1 MKKDISLS
9 VVLPAYNES
18 ENIEKTIT
26 HAVSYLEKTFRDY
39 EVIVV
44 NDGSVDGTPRIVE
57 KLATSNARVVL
68 VNHPKNLGY
77 GSALR
82 SGFER
87 ASLDYI
93 FLMDSDGQF
102 DISDIDRFIPF
113 LESYDVVVGYREK
126 RADPFIRSL
135 NAQLYHLFIRLLFG
149 LKLKDIDCAFKMF
162 PRSVY
167 HAVRPIE
174 SGGALFSA
182 EFLVKLKQKGFTIRE
197 VSVRHFPRRFG
208 RQTGANLKVIIRM
221 FKECWKLRDK
231 IGVSKGSGGTLLE
244 LNWFFPALLAF
255 GFMIR
260 ILLSLYWTYEGDF
273 GVWKWWAG
281 GISKVGFSQ
290 FYDKYWCDYMPGY
303 LYILWFLDHIRSA
316 FPRLP
321 DKIIFKLPANLSD
334 LGISILI
341 FFVLRKITTVK
352 NAKIVSLAYLFNP
365 ASLSNST
372 FWGQVDS
379 VHAFPLLLSVAFGLW
394 GNFILSGVFAAIAFM
409 IKPQS
414 VVIFPIIGFFAL
426 RHVIK
431 QKEGIA
437 SSKTIILGVEVLAAM
452 VIASFIIILPFIWY
466 KLVGHGIEGV
476 FREPFYFIRER
487 FGRAYNQY
495 TYASLNAFNF
505 WGMVAMWQ
513 DDQIR
518 FLGITYQS
526 WGTIIFGIFYALILG
541 LLFCAEV
548 IEQSNTGQ
556 SSGHLQGQ
564 NSTSAR
570 PTTRAICAITLIL
583 FALFLFIT
591 RAHERHFL
599 PTIVF
604 FTFIA
609 FRSRMYWLFYVLIS
623 AAYVFN
629 MFYSYIELMPRI
641 SESAKPYLII
651 PASSLRPFISG
662 VVLLL
667 LIVFFVVLIDFVR
680 NSIGLYR
687 GESS

>member
-18 ENIEKTIT
+18 ENIEKTVT

-44 NDGSVDGTPRIVE
+44 NDGSVDGTPSIVE
-57 KLATSNARVVL
+57 KLASSNQRIVL
-68 VNHPKNLGY
+68 LNHPKNLGY

-113 LESYDVVVGYREK
+113 LENYEVVVGYREK

-135 NAQLYHLFIRLLFG
+135 NARLYHLFILLLFG
-149 LKLKDIDCAFKMF
+149 LKFRDMDCAFKMF

-167 HAVRPIE
+167 HAVKPIE

-182 EFLVKLKQKGFTIRE
+182 EFLVRLKQKGFTIRE
-197 VSVRHFPRRFG
+197 VPVRHFPRRFG
-208 RQTGANLKVIIRM
+208 RQTGANPRVIIRM
-221 FKECWKLRDK
+221 FKECWKLRDEV
-231 IGVSKGSGGTLLE
+231 GGSKGKGGRRTLFE

-260 ILLSLYWTYEGDF
+260 ILLSSYWTYEGDF

-281 GISKVGFSQ
+281 GVSTVGFSK

-303 LYILWFLDHIRSA
+303 LYILWFLDHMRSA
-316 FPRLP
+316 FPKLP
-321 DKIIFKLPANLSD
+321 DKILFKLPANLSD
-334 LGISILI
+334 LGISILV
-341 FFVLRKITTVK
+341 FFVLRKITDIK
-352 NAKIVSLAYLFNP
+352 NAKIASLAYLFNP

-379 VHAFPLLLSVAFGLW
+379 VHAFPLLLSIAFGLW
-394 GNFILSGVFAAIAFM
+394 GNLVLSGVLAAIAFM

-414 VVIFPIIGFFAL
+414 VVIFPVIGFFVL

-431 QKEGIA
+431 QREGIA
-437 SSKTIILGVEVLAAM
+437 SSKTLILGVETLAAIIIM
-452 VIASFIIILPFIWY
+452 SFIIILPFIWD
-466 KLVGHGIEGV
+466 KSAGHGVGGI
-476 FREPFYFIRER
+476 FRESFYFIEER
-487 FGRAYNQY
+487 FGAAYNQY
-495 TYASLNAFNF
+495 KYASLNAFNL
-505 WGMVAMWQ
+505 WGMIAMWR

-518 FLGITYQS
+518 SLGITYQS
-526 WGTIIFGIFYALILG
+526 WGTIIFGTFYALVLG
-541 LLFCAEV
+541 LLFYFDV
-548 IEQSNTGQ
+548 IGQSNA
-556 SSGHLQGQ
+556 GQ
-564 NSTSAR
+564 NLEQNLHERAR
-570 PTTRAICAITLIL
+570 PATRAICATFLVL
-583 FALFLFIT
+583 FALFLFVT

-604 FTFIA
+604 FTLIA
-609 FRSRMYWLFYVLIS
+609 FRSWIYWLFYGLIS
-623 AAYVFN
+623 AVYAFN

-641 SESAKPYLII
+641 SERAKPYLIV
-651 PASSLRPFISG
+651 PASSLEPFIPG

-667 LIVFFVVLIDFVR
+667 LIVFLSVLGDFIR

-687 GESS
+687 GGSS

>member
-18 ENIEKTIT
+18 ENIEKTVT
-26 HAVSYLEKTFRDY
+26 HAVSYLKGTFRDY

-44 NDGSVDGTPRIVE
+44 NDGSIDGTPEIVE
-57 KLATSNARVVL
+57 RLATSNPRIIL

-135 NAQLYHLFIRLLFG
+135 NARLYHLFIRLLFG

-167 HAVRPIE
+167 RAVRPIE

-182 EFLVKLKQKGFTIRE
+182 EFLVKLRQKGFTIRE
-197 VSVRHFPRRFG
+197 APVRHFPRRFG

-221 FKECWKLRDK
+221 FKECWKLRGK
-231 IGVSKGSGGTLLE
+231 IRGSKGSGKTLLE
-244 LNWFFPALLAF
+244 LNWSFLALLAF
-255 GFMIR
+255 GFMVR
-260 ILLSLYWTYEGDF
+260 ILFSLYWTYEGDF
-273 GVWKWWAG
+273 GVWKWWAD

-316 FPRLP
+316 FPNLP
-321 DKIIFKLPANLSD
+321 DKIVFKLPANLSD

-341 FFVLRKITTVK
+341 FFVLRKITTIK
-352 NAKIVSLAYLFNP
+352 NAKIASLAYLFNP

-394 GNFILSGVFAAIAFM
+394 ENFILSGVFAAVAFM

-414 VVIFPIIGFFAL
+414 VVIFPIIGFFVL
-426 RHVIK
+426 KYVIK
-431 QKEGIA
+431 QKEGTA
-437 SSKTIILGVEVLAAM
+437 SSKIIIRGVEVLASM
-452 VIASFIIILPFIWY
+452 VITSFIIILPFIWY
-466 KLVGHGIEGV
+466 KLAGHGIEGI
-476 FREPFYFIRER
+476 FKEPFYFIRER
-487 FGRAYNQY
+487 FGTAYNQY
-495 TYASLNAFNF
+495 KYASLNAFNL

-518 FLGITYQS
+518 FLGIAYQS
-526 WGTIIFGIFYALILG
+526 WGTIIFGIFYALVLG
-541 LLFCAEV
+541 SLFYFEMCVEV
-548 IEQSNTGQ
+548 QNFEPLH
-556 SSGHLQGQ
+556 SSPG
-564 NSTSAR
+564 AR
-570 PTTRAICAITLIL
+570 PNTRAICAITLIL

-604 FTFIA
+604 FTLII
-609 FRSRMYWLFYVLIS
+609 FRSRMYWLFYILIS
-623 AAYVFN
+623 VAYVFN

-651 PASSLRPFISG
+651 PASSLQPFIPG

-667 LIVFFVVLIDFVR
+667 LIVFFAVLINFVR
-680 NSIGLYR
+680 NSIGLYK

>member
-18 ENIEKTIT
+18 ENIEKTVT
-26 HAVSYLEKTFRDY
+26 HTVSYLKGTFRDY

-44 NDGSVDGTPRIVE
+44 NDGSIDGTPDIVE
-57 KLATSNARVVL
+57 RLATSNPRIIL

-135 NAQLYHLFIRLLFG
+135 NARLYHLFIRLLFG
-149 LKLKDIDCAFKMF
+149 LKLRDIDCAFKMF

-167 HAVRPIE
+167 RAVRPIE

-182 EFLVKLKQKGFTIRE
+182 EFLVKLRQKGFTIRE
-197 VSVRHFPRRFG
+197 VPVRHFPRRFG

-221 FKECWKLRDK
+221 FKECWKLRGK
-231 IGVSKGSGGTLLE
+231 IRGSKGSGKTLLE
-244 LNWFFPALLAF
+244 LNLSFLALLAF
-255 GFMIR
+255 GFMVR
-260 ILLSLYWTYEGDF
+260 ILFSLYWTYEGDF
-273 GVWKWWAG
+273 GVWKWWADG
-281 GISKVGFSQ
+281 VSRVGFSQ
-290 FYDKYWCDYMPGY
+290 FYGKYWCDYMPGY

-316 FPRLP
+316 FPNLP
-321 DKIIFKLPANLSD
+321 DKIVFKLPANLSD

-341 FFVLRKITTVK
+341 FFVLRKITTIK
-352 NAKIVSLAYLFNP
+352 NAKIASLAYLFNP

-394 GNFILSGVFAAIAFM
+394 ENFILSGVFAAVAFM

-414 VVIFPIIGFFAL
+414 VVVFPIIGFFVL
-426 RHVIK
+426 KYVIK
-431 QKEGIA
+431 QKEGTV
-437 SSKTIILGVEVLAAM
+437 SSKIITRGVEVLASM
-452 VIASFIIILPFIWY
+452 VITSFIIVLPFIWY
-466 KLVGHGIEGV
+466 KLAGHGIEGI
-476 FREPFYFIRER
+476 FKEPFYFIRER
-487 FGRAYNQY
+487 FGTAYNQY
-495 TYASLNAFNF
+495 KYASLNAFNL

-518 FLGITYQS
+518 FLGIAYQS
-526 WGTIIFGIFYALILG
+526 WGTIIFGIFYALVLG
-541 LLFCAEV
+541 SLFYFEMCVEDQNF
-548 IEQSNTGQ
+548 EPLH
-556 SSGHLQGQ
+556 SSPG
-564 NSTSAR
+564 AR
-570 PTTRAICAITLIL
+570 PNARAICATTLIL

-604 FTFIA
+604 FTLII
-609 FRSRMYWLFYVLIS
+609 FRSRVYWLFYILIS
-623 AAYVFN
+623 VAYVFN

-651 PASSLRPFISG
+651 PASSLQPFIPG

-667 LIVFFVVLIDFVR
+667 LIVFFAVLINFVR

>member
-18 ENIEKTIT
+18 ENIEKTVT
-26 HAVSYLEKTFRDY
+26 HAVSYLKGTFRDY

-44 NDGSVDGTPRIVE
+44 NDGSIDGTPEIVE
-57 KLATSNARVVL
+57 RLATSNPRIIL

-135 NAQLYHLFIRLLFG
+135 NARLYHLFIRLLFG

-167 HAVRPIE
+167 RAVRPIE

-182 EFLVKLKQKGFTIRE
+182 EFLVKLRQKGFTIRE
-197 VSVRHFPRRFG
+197 APVRHFPRRFG

-221 FKECWKLRDK
+221 FKECWKLRGK
-231 IGVSKGSGGTLLE
+231 IRGSKGSGKTLLE
-244 LNWFFPALLAF
+244 LNWSFLALLAF
-255 GFMIR
+255 GFMVR
-260 ILLSLYWTYEGDF
+260 ILFSLYWTYEGDF
-273 GVWKWWAG
+273 GVWKWWAD

-316 FPRLP
+316 FPNLP
-321 DKIIFKLPANLSD
+321 DKIVFKLPANLSD

-341 FFVLRKITTVK
+341 FFVLRKITTIK
-352 NAKIVSLAYLFNP
+352 NAKIASLAYLFNP

-394 GNFILSGVFAAIAFM
+394 ENFILSGVFAAVAFM

-414 VVIFPIIGFFAL
+414 VVIFPIIGFFVL
-426 RHVIK
+426 KYVIK
-431 QKEGIA
+431 QKEGTA
-437 SSKTIILGVEVLAAM
+437 SSKIIIRGVEVLASM
-452 VIASFIIILPFIWY
+452 VITSFIIILPFIWY
-466 KLVGHGIEGV
+466 KLAGHGIEGI
-476 FREPFYFIRER
+476 FKEPFYFIRER
-487 FGRAYNQY
+487 FGTAYNQY
-495 TYASLNAFNF
+495 KYASLNAFNL

-518 FLGITYQS
+518 FLGIAYQS
-526 WGTIIFGIFYALILG
+526 WGTIIFGIFYALVLG
-541 LLFCAEV
+541 SLFYFEMCVEV
-548 IEQSNTGQ
+548 QNFEPLH
-556 SSGHLQGQ
+556 SSPG
-564 NSTSAR
+564 AR
-570 PTTRAICAITLIL
+570 PNTRAICAITLIL

-604 FTFIA
+604 FTLII
-609 FRSRMYWLFYVLIS
+609 FRSRVYWLFYILIS

-651 PASSLRPFISG
+651 PASSLQPFIPG

-667 LIVFFVVLIDFVR
+667 LIVFFAVLINFVR
-680 NSIGLYR
+680 NSIGLYK

>member
-18 ENIEKTIT
+18 ENIEKTVT
-26 HAVSYLEKTFRDY
+26 HAVSYLKGTFRDY

-44 NDGSVDGTPRIVE
+44 NDGSIDGTPEIVE
-57 KLATSNARVVL
+57 RLATSNPRIIL

-135 NAQLYHLFIRLLFG
+135 NARLYHLFIRLLFG

-167 HAVRPIE
+167 RAVRPIE

-182 EFLVKLKQKGFTIRE
+182 EFLVKLRQKGFTIRE
-197 VSVRHFPRRFG
+197 VPVRHFPRRFG

-221 FKECWKLRDK
+221 FKECWKLRGK
-231 IGVSKGSGGTLLE
+231 IRGSKGSGKTLLE
-244 LNWFFPALLAF
+244 LNWSFLALLAF
-255 GFMIR
+255 GFMVR
-260 ILLSLYWTYEGDF
+260 ILFSLYWTYEGDF
-273 GVWKWWAG
+273 GVWKWWAD

-316 FPRLP
+316 FPNLP
-321 DKIIFKLPANLSD
+321 DKIVFKLPANLSD

-341 FFVLRKITTVK
+341 FFVLRKITTIK
-352 NAKIVSLAYLFNP
+352 NAKIASLAYLFNP

-394 GNFILSGVFAAIAFM
+394 ENFILSGVFAAVAFM

-414 VVIFPIIGFFAL
+414 VVIFPIIGFFVL
-426 RHVIK
+426 KYVIK
-431 QKEGIA
+431 QKEGTA
-437 SSKTIILGVEVLAAM
+437 SSKIIIRGVEVLASM
-452 VIASFIIILPFIWY
+452 VITSFIIILPFIWY
-466 KLVGHGIEGV
+466 KLAGHGIEGI
-476 FREPFYFIRER
+476 FKEPFYFIRER
-487 FGRAYNQY
+487 FGTAYNQY
-495 TYASLNAFNF
+495 KYASLNAFNL

-518 FLGITYQS
+518 FLGIAYQS
-526 WGTIIFGIFYALILG
+526 WGTIIFGIFYALVLG
-541 LLFCAEV
+541 SLFYFEMCVEV
-548 IEQSNTGQ
+548 QNFEPLH
-556 SSGHLQGQ
+556 SSPG
-564 NSTSAR
+564 AR
-570 PTTRAICAITLIL
+570 PNTRAICAITLIL

-604 FTFIA
+604 FTLII
-609 FRSRMYWLFYVLIS
+609 FRSRVYWLFYILIS

-651 PASSLRPFISG
+651 PASSLQPFIPG

-667 LIVFFVVLIDFVR
+667 LIVFFAVLINFVR

-687 GESS
+687 GEGS

>member
-18 ENIEKTIT
+18 ENIEKTVT
-26 HAVSYLEKTFRDY
+26 HAVSYLKGTFRDY

-44 NDGSVDGTPRIVE
+44 NDGSIDGTPEIVE
-57 KLATSNARVVL
+57 RLATSNPRIIL

-135 NAQLYHLFIRLLFG
+135 NARLYHLFIRLLFG
-149 LKLKDIDCAFKMF
+149 LKLRDIDCAFKMF

-167 HAVRPIE
+167 RAVRPIE

-182 EFLVKLKQKGFTIRE
+182 EFLVKLRQKGFTIRE
-197 VSVRHFPRRFG
+197 VPVRHFPRRFG

-221 FKECWKLRDK
+221 FKECWKLRGK
-231 IGVSKGSGGTLLE
+231 IRDSKGSGKTLLE
-244 LNWFFPALLAF
+244 LNLSFLALLAF
-255 GFMIR
+255 GFMVR
-260 ILLSLYWTYEGDF
+260 ILFSLYWTYEGDF
-273 GVWKWWAG
+273 GVWKWWAD
-281 GISKVGFSQ
+281 GISRVGFSQ

-316 FPRLP
+316 FPNLP
-321 DKIIFKLPANLSD
+321 DKIVFKLPANLSD

-341 FFVLRKITTVK
+341 FFVLRKITTIK
-352 NAKIVSLAYLFNP
+352 NAKIAPLAYLFNP

-394 GNFILSGVFAAIAFM
+394 ENFILSGVFAAVAFM

-414 VVIFPIIGFFAL
+414 VVIFPIIGFFVL
-426 RHVIK
+426 KYVIK
-431 QKEGIA
+431 QKEGTA
-437 SSKTIILGVEVLAAM
+437 SSKIIIRGVEVLASM
-452 VIASFIIILPFIWY
+452 VITSFIIILPFIWY
-466 KLVGHGIEGV
+466 KLAGHGIEGI
-476 FREPFYFIRER
+476 FKEPFYFIRER
-487 FGRAYNQY
+487 FGTAYNQY
-495 TYASLNAFNF
+495 KYASLNAFNL

-518 FLGITYQS
+518 FLGIAYQS
-526 WGTIIFGIFYALILG
+526 WGTIIFGIFYALVLG
-541 LLFCAEV
+541 SLFYFEMCVEDQNF
-548 IEQSNTGQ
+548 EPLH
-556 SSGHLQGQ
+556 SSPGD
-564 NSTSAR
+564 R
-570 PTTRAICAITLIL
+570 PNARAICAITLIL

-604 FTFIA
+604 FTLII
-609 FRSRMYWLFYVLIS
+609 FRSRVYWLFYILIS
-623 AAYVFN
+623 VAYVFN

-651 PASSLRPFISG
+651 PASSLQPFIPG

-667 LIVFFVVLIDFVR
+667 LIVFFAVLINFVR

-687 GESS
+687 GEGS

>member
-18 ENIEKTIT
+18 ENIEKTVT
-26 HAVSYLEKTFRDY
+26 HAVSYLKGTFRDY

-44 NDGSVDGTPRIVE
+44 NDGSTDRTPEIVERLASSNPRI
-57 KLATSNARVVL
+57 VL

-102 DISDIDRFIPF
+102 DISDIDRLIPF
-113 LESYDVVVGYREK
+113 LDSYDVVVGYREK

-135 NAQLYHLFIRLLFG
+135 NARLYHLFIRLLFG
-149 LKLKDIDCAFKMF
+149 LKLRDIDCAFKIF

-167 HAVRPIE
+167 HAIRPIE

-182 EFLVKLKQKGFTIRE
+182 EFLIRLNQKGFTIRE
-197 VSVRHFPRRFG
+197 VPVRHFPRRFG
-208 RQTGANLKVIIRM
+208 RQTGANLNVIIRM
-221 FKECWKLRDK
+221 FKECWKLKDK
-231 IGVSKGSGGTLLE
+231 IRDSKSRGSRRTPLE
-244 LNWFFPALLAF
+244 SNWLFFALIAF
-255 GFMIR
+255 GFIIR
-260 ILLSLYWTYEGDF
+260 IFLSLYWTYEGDF

-281 GISKVGFSQ
+281 GISTVGFSE

-303 LYILWFLDHIRSA
+303 LYILWFLDHIHSA
-316 FPRLP
+316 LP
-321 DKIIFKLPANLSD
+321 NISDKIIFKLPANLSD

-341 FFVLRKITTVK
+341 FFVLRRITCIK
-352 NAKIVSLAYLFNP
+352 NAKILSLAYLFNP

-379 VHAFPLLLSVAFGLW
+379 VHTFPLLISITLGLW
-394 GNFILSGVFAAIAFM
+394 GNFISSGVFAAIAFM

-414 VVIFPIIGFFAL
+414 AVVFPIIGFIAL

-431 QKEGIA
+431 QKKGIA
-437 SSKTIILGVEVLAAM
+437 NSKTIILGVEIIAAI
-452 VIASFIIILPFIWY
+452 VVTSFIIVLPFIWH
-466 KLVGHGIEGV
+466 KSAGHGIEGIL
-476 FREPFYFIRER
+476 RESIYFIRER
-487 FGRAYNQY
+487 FSTAYNQY
-495 TYASLNAFNF
+495 KYASLNAFNL
-505 WGMVAMWQ
+505 WGMIAMWQ
-513 DDQIR
+513 DDQMR

-526 WGTIIFGIFYALILG
+526 WGTIIFVIFYTLVLG
-541 LLFCAEV
+541 LLFYFEMV
-548 IEQSNTGQ
+548 SVGGE
-556 SSGHLQGQ
+556 Q
-564 NSTSAR
+564 NSAR
-570 PTTRAICAITLIL
+570 HAICAICATALVL

-604 FTFIA
+604 FTLIA
-609 FRSRMYWLFYVLIS
+609 FRSWIYWLFYILIS
-623 AAYVFN
+623 AVYVFN

-641 SESAKPYLII
+641 SESAKPYLIV
-651 PASSLRPFISG
+651 PASSLQPFIFS
-662 VVLLL
+662 VVLVL
-667 LIVFFVVLIDFVR
+667 LIVFFAVLIDFVR

-687 GESS
+687 GEGS

>member
-18 ENIEKTIT
+18 ENIEKTVT
-26 HAVSYLEKTFRDY
+26 HAVSYLKGTFRDY

-44 NDGSVDGTPRIVE
+44 NDGSIDGTPEIVE
-57 KLATSNARVVL
+57 RLATSNPRIIL

-113 LESYDVVVGYREK
+113 LKSYDVVVGYREK

-135 NAQLYHLFIRLLFG
+135 NARLYHLFIRLLFG
-149 LKLKDIDCAFKMF
+149 LKLRDIDCAFKMF

-167 HAVRPIE
+167 RAVRPIE

-182 EFLVKLKQKGFTIRE
+182 EFLVKLRQKGFTIRE
-197 VSVRHFPRRFG
+197 VPVRHFPRRFG

-221 FKECWKLRDK
+221 FKECWKLRGK
-231 IGVSKGSGGTLLE
+231 IRGSKGSGKTLLE
-244 LNWFFPALLAF
+244 LNWSFLALLAF
-255 GFMIR
+255 GFMVR
-260 ILLSLYWTYEGDF
+260 ILFSLYWTYEGDF
-273 GVWKWWAG
+273 GVWKWWAD
-281 GISKVGFSQ
+281 GISRVGFSQ

-316 FPRLP
+316 FPNLP
-321 DKIIFKLPANLSD
+321 DKIVFKLPANLSD

-341 FFVLRKITTVK
+341 FFVLRKITTIK
-352 NAKIVSLAYLFNP
+352 NAKIASLAYLFNP

-394 GNFILSGVFAAIAFM
+394 ENFILSGVLAAVAFM

-414 VVIFPIIGFFAL
+414 VVIFPIIGFFVL
-426 RHVIK
+426 KYVIK
-431 QKEGIA
+431 QKEGTA
-437 SSKTIILGVEVLAAM
+437 SSKIIIRGVEVLASM
-452 VIASFIIILPFIWY
+452 VITSFIIILPFIWY
-466 KLVGHGIEGV
+466 KLAGHGIEGI
-476 FREPFYFIRER
+476 FKEPFYFIRER
-487 FGRAYNQY
+487 FGTAYNQY
-495 TYASLNAFNF
+495 KYASLNAFNL

-518 FLGITYQS
+518 FLGIAYQS
-526 WGTIIFGIFYALILG
+526 WGTIIFGIFYALVLG
-541 LLFCAEV
+541 SLFYFEV
-548 IEQSNTGQ
+548 MSDDIGV
-556 SSGHLQGQ
+556 Q
-564 NSTSAR
+564 NSEPLYHSPGAR
-570 PTTRAICAITLIL
+570 PNARAICAITLIL

-604 FTFIA
+604 FTLII
-609 FRSRMYWLFYVLIS
+609 FRSRVYWLFYILIS

-651 PASSLRPFISG
+651 PASSLQPFIPG

-667 LIVFFVVLIDFVR
+667 LIVFFAVLISFVR
-680 NSIGLYR
+680 NSIGLYK

>member
-18 ENIEKTIT
+18 ENIENTVA
-26 HAVSYLEKTFRDY
+26 HAVSYLKKTFRDY

-44 NDGSVDGTPRIVE
+44 NDGSVDDTPEIVE
-57 KLATSNARVVL
+57 KLSASNPKIVL

-87 ASLDYI
+87 ASLDYL

-102 DISDIDRFIPF
+102 DIRDIDRFIPF
-113 LESYDVVVGYREK
+113 LEGYDLVVGYREK

-135 NAQLYHLFIRLLFG
+135 NARLYHLFIRLLFG
-149 LKLKDIDCAFKMF
+149 LKLRDIDCAFKMF

-167 HAVRPIE
+167 TAVRPIE

-182 EFLVKLKQKGFTIRE
+182 EFLVRLQQKGFSIRE
-197 VSVRHFPRRFG
+197 IPVNHYPRRFG
-208 RQTGANLKVIIRM
+208 RQTGSNLKVIIRM

-231 IGVSKGSGGTLLE
+231 IGGSKSKGSRKTLLE
-244 LNWFFPALLAF
+244 SNWLFPTLLAF
-255 GFMIR
+255 GFLIR
-260 ILLSLYWTYEGDF
+260 ILLSPYWTYEGDF

-281 GISKVGFSQ
+281 GISSVGFSE

-303 LYILWFLDHIRSA
+303 IYILWCLDHIRSA
-316 FPRLP
+316 FPKLP
-321 DKIIFKLPANLSD
+321 DTILFKLPANLSD

-341 FFVLRKITTVK
+341 FFVLRKITSIK
-352 NAKIVSLAYLFNP
+352 NAKIASLAYLFNP

-379 VHAFPLLLSVAFGLW
+379 VHAFPLLLSIAFGLW
-394 GNFILSGVFAAIAFM
+394 GNFVLSGIFAAVAFM
-409 IKPQS
+409 VKPQS
-414 VVIFPIIGFFAL
+414 IVIFPVIGFFAL

-431 QKEGIA
+431 QKEGIV
-437 SSKTIILGVEVLAAM
+437 SSKTFILVIETLAAI
-452 VIASFIIILPFIWY
+452 VIVFFIIILPFIWD
-466 KLVGHGIEGV
+466 KLAVHGIDGI
-476 FREPFYFIRER
+476 FREAFYFIKER
-487 FGRAYNQY
+487 FNTAYNQY
-495 TYASLNAFNF
+495 KYASLNAFNF
-505 WGMVAMWQ
+505 WGMIAMWR
-513 DDQIR
+513 DDQMR
-518 FLGITYQS
+518 FLGITYQG
-526 WGTIIFGIFYALILG
+526 WGTIIFGVFYALVLVF
-541 LLFCAEV
+541 LFCFEV
-548 IEQSNTGQ
+548 IGQ
-556 SSGHLQGQ
+556 SGVHQ
-564 NSTSAR
+564 NFERNSPECAR
-570 PTTRAICAITLIL
+570 PATRAVCATTLIL

-604 FTFIA
+604 FTLTA
-609 FRSRMYWLFYVLIS
+609 FRSGVYWLFYALIS
-623 AAYVFN
+623 AVYVFN

-641 SESAKPYLII
+641 SERAKPYLIV
-651 PASSLRPFISG
+651 PASSLEPFIIG
-662 VVLLL
+662 AVLLL
-667 LIVFFVVLIDFVR
+667 LVIFLAVLGDFIR

-687 GESS
+687 GHRF